1 MSKTT
6 WRAARAPGAV
16 IALILASAG
25 AVACGAPPPPQT
37 PTATPAVVAD
47 WGVAVVAIGREL
59 DDFHDAAAHA
69 DEARYFAH
77 LADDAVFL
85 GTDATERWDVAAF
98 RTFAHPYFAKGK
110 AWSFHATRRAI
121 TVSEDGHFAYFDED
135 LATEDLGPARGS
147 GVLALHGGAWK
158 IAQYNLAV
166 VVPNERFAELRA
178 LLSHPAPPKV
188 EPFEARNK
196 AAYQRATEAAARGDL
211 AAGERELSALVDEA
225 LAREGDDA
233 AFWLHNELTWLR
245 WGEGDLVGALGEVDG
260 AKSAL
265 LRARLPEKDSAR
277 IGLHEKW
284 DRAYLLLELAGEA
297 PPTLRAKAL
306 AAANEARAD
315 VRESR
320 RASRRPRRD
329 GRSGRLFRDARG
341 GCEGG
346 AGGREEGG
354 RREGRGPAGHLRP
367 RARVRG
373 RRRSRACG
381 GAPEQN
387 SRREGVLDEA
397 ADREADGGRPRPHAP
412 ASATESDAMRRSAYG
427 TVGRRSRWLA

>member
-47 WGVAVVAIGREL
+47 RGVAVVAIGREL

-306 AAANEARAD
+306 AAANEARAAYEKAAAPLD
-315 VRESR
+315 DH
-320 RASRRPRRD
+320 D
-329 GRSGRLFRDARG
+329 GMAVLAAFFATRGGDARG
-341 GCEGG
+341 ALAAAKKVDAEKDGDLQDIYVLALAYE
-346 AGGREEGG
+346 AGGDHARAE
-354 RREGRGPAGHLRP
+354 ALRSKIRDAKEYLMKP
-367 RARVRG
+367 LIVKQM
-373 RRRSRACG
+373 
-381 GAPEQN
+381 E
-387 SRREGVLDEA
+387 
-397 ADREADGGRPRPHAP
+397 ADRAHTHPQAQRK
-412 ASATESDAMRRSAYG
+412 ATP
-427 TVGRRSRWLA
+427 